1 MVFGGNQY
9 HFSTEGL
16 YTAAAGAQTACQ
28 SYIDVNANTGYN
40 LFEIRSVEELEFVV
54 DVARALVHMGERS
67 REEGYILGTVL
78 SRNY

>member
-1 MVFGGNQY
+1 M
-9 HFSTEGL
+9 
-16 YTAAAGAQTACQ
+16 
-28 SYIDVNANTGYN
+28 
-40 LFEIRSVEELEFVV
+40 FEIRSVEELEFVV